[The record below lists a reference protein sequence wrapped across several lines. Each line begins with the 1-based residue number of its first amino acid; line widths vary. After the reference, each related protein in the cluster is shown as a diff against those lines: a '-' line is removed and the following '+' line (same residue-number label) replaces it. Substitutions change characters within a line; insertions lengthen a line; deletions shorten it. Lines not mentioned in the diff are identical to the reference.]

1 MDLASSVVYR
11 WRGDLTVRSWLR
23 SFKGVSEEAWFAAD
37 DPLPFAVLWLLL
49 LIDWLPRRLIRRRPA
64 KPTER
69 EKELTAGA
77 S

>member
-1 MDLASSVVYR
+1 
-11 WRGDLTVRSWLR
+11 LTVRSWLR
-23 SFKGVSEEAWFAAD
+23 SFKGVREEAWFAAD

-64 KPTER
+64 KPIER
-69 EKELTAGA
+69 EQELTARA